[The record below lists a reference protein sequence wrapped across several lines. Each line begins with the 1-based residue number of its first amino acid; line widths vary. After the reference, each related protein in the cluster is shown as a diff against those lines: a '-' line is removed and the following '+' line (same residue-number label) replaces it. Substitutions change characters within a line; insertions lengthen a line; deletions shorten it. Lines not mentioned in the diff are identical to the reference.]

1 MNIAY
6 YNSPIGIMRIS
17 DNGTAITEVQV
28 IKIASSAEM
37 AAGGCEMPSEY
48 AEQPQASSPLAKDCI
63 KQLTEYFAGDRKT
76 FDLPLDFSRGT
87 EFQQKVWKALV
98 NIPYGKTETYAGIAK
113 LAGSPG
119 GCRAAGNA
127 VGANPF
133 LVVVPCH
140 RVIKTDGSIGGFG
153 AGLAAKRALFDVEG
167 LKLCG
172 K

>member
-1 MNIAY
+1 MKPGEIFDKAAEPD
-6 YNSPIGIMRIS
+6 SLVL
-17 DNGTAITEVQV
+17 EVM
-28 IKIASSAEM
+28 S
-37 AAGGCEMPSEY
+37 
-48 AEQPQASSPLAKDCI
+48 
-63 KQLTEYFAGDRKT
+63 QLEEYFRGDRKT

-167 LKLCG
+167 IKLCG

>member
-1 MNIAY
+1 MSKSERFFQTKY
-6 YNSPIGIMRIS
+6 RSPIGNIS
-17 DNGTAITEVQV
+17 
-28 IKIASSAEM
+28 IASDGENIVGLWLEGQKYFQNTIRGEM
-37 AAGGCEMPSEY
+37 ILREDLPIFDVAREWLNRYFEGERMKITGL
-48 AEQPQASSPLAKDCI
+48 PLAPV
-63 KQLTEYFAGDRKT
+63 G
-76 FDLPLDFSRGT
+76 S

-167 LKLCG
+167 IKLCG